1 MRPLSRLRKGVSV
14 IAVTGA
20 NVPVR
25 FAGTREKPLVREH
38 ANWKERCSLCNSGA
52 MLLLRAAEP
61 ESYDVSR
68 WSTLHS

>member
-1 MRPLSRLRKGVSV
+1 M

-25 FAGTREKPLVREH
+25 FAGTREKLPKSKALVRSACQLE
-38 ANWKERCSLCNSGA
+38 ERCSLCNSGA

-68 WSTLHS
+68 WPTLHS